1 MLKQY
6 HKVAPANHL
15 FNENDVTID
24 QNIHSRLIQ
33 NSKTIED
40 GGRQFHCPS
49 NLLAGCFSGILRHQT
64 LTAVPRSL
72 CDSLNF
78 VASSKISYLYPNWN
92 LKYLIYFRNSKWSM
106 YQPFWWYSLY
116 ILYQSERDF
125 FWLSVFFWGEKFWW
139 FHGWLLVRYLWHFGL
154 SIFQGRGTIFAN
166 FRPKKFRGAVK
177 KWQNLNFKD
186 NYLFQKLFEHVQW
199 FFTEN
204 YQFRSSFF
212 KYFIF

>member
-1 MLKQY
+1 MTS
-6 HKVAPANHL
+6 H
-15 FNENDVTID
+15 
-24 QNIHSRLIQ
+24 IHSEFNWPLVENPHWVKLILKYFFTFKCIIHIRVILETAG
-33 NSKTIED
+33 NSLY
-40 GGRQFHCPS
+40 F
-49 NLLAGCFSGILRHQT
+49 
-64 LTAVPRSL
+64 VP
-72 CDSLNF
+72 
-78 VASSKISYLYPNWN
+78 SSKISYLISRLKSQRLP

-186 NYLFQKLFEHVQW
+186 NYLFQKLSEHVQW